1 MQYKIFSLPFSGD
14 VDREEEMNL
23 FLRQHR
29 VVNVA
34 REVTSVNGNS
44 FWTFCI
50 EFLEGGKPQT
60 SSNAPSAFKSKSPK
74 INYREVL
81 SEDDF
86 AIYAALRDRRKEVSV
101 QDVVPVYTIC
111 TNEQLAFFAQNRP
124 ETRDGLLKCPGFG
137 EGKADRYGEAI
148 LEIVKKYS
156 KKETT
161 SDKKE
166 G

>member
-14 VDREEEMNL
+14 IEREEEMNL

-34 REVTSVNGNS
+34 REVTNVNGNS

-50 EFLEGGKPQT
+50 EYLEGKKSQT
-60 SSNAPSAFKSKSPK
+60 SSGGASTFKSKTSK
-74 INYREVL
+74 IDYREVL
-81 SEDDF
+81 SDDDF
-86 AIYAALRDRRKEVSV
+86 AVYAALRDWRKEVSS
-101 QDVVPVYTIC
+101 QEVVLVYLIC
-111 TNEQLAFFAQNRP
+111 TNEQLSFFAQNRP
-124 ETRDGLLKCPGFG
+124 ETRADLLKCPGFG
-137 EGKADRYGEAI
+137 DGKADHYGEAI

-161 SDKKE
+161 PDKKE
-166 G
+166 V